1 MEPSGDDLRPFIKRA
16 VVKMAQCARFERAEN
31 DALETLVE
39 LYGALIQSIAEISR
53 EYCEHGN
60 RCIPTI
66 QDIISGRSLHL
77 NPLEFHYGTYGQEIV
92 LLKIFDFMRYWNY

>member
-1 MEPSGDDLRPFIKRA
+1 MQTTFNVLNMSLINLKISRNMEKSSDDLRPFIKRA

-66 QDIISGRSLHL
+66 QDIISG
-77 NPLEFHYGTYGQEIV
+77 T
-92 LLKIFDFMRYWNY
+92 